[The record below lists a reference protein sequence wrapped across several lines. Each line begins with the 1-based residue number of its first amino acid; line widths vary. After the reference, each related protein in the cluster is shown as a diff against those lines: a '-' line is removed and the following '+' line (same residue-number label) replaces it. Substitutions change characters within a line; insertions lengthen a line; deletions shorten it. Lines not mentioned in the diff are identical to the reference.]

1 MATKSTDAE
10 RRGAPNEAK
19 NLVMAES
26 WLEYVQERRRHI
38 ARELKR
44 LEREDQNLRY
54 HIDNP
59 EPPKHA

>member
-19 NLVMAES
+19 NLVAES

-44 LEREDQNLRY
+44 LELEDQNLRY
-54 HIDNP
+54 QIDNP